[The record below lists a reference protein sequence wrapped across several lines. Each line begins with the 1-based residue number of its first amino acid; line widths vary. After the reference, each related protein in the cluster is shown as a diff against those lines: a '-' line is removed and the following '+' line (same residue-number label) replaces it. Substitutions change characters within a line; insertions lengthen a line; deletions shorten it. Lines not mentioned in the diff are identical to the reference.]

1 MKNKLVPEWENLLN
15 NSSKFTSSISKI
27 HYEYYCEYYGLSLG
41 NYYNSCIVSN
51 YSPEKLLK
59 I

>member
-1 MKNKLVPEWENLLN
+1 MKNKLIPEWENLLN
-15 NSSKFTSSISKI
+15 NSSKSTFSISKI
-27 HYEYYCEYYGLSLG
+27 HYEYYCEYYGLSLS

-51 YSPEKLLK
+51 CSPEKLLK